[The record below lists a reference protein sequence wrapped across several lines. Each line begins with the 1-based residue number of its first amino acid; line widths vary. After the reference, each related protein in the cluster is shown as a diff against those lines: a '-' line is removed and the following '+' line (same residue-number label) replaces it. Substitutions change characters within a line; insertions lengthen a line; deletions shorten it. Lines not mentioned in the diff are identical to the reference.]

1 VATNAQFQGDSATI
15 LGEANPLSKQG
26 QCATHKAFKACQS
39 SECNTN
45 LSRLAKALKQW
56 SKSKLAMIKQESAEA
71 AQLVLQLDQQQD
83 SRQLTNEEIRQRKI
97 AKSMILGLAAVR
109 KIKLR

>member
-1 VATNAQFQGDSATI
+1 MHSFKETVQQSWEKPIHSQNKARVLHIKLSRLAKVQSAT
-15 LGEANPLSKQG
+15 Q
-26 QCATHKAFKACQS
+26 
-39 SECNTN
+39 

-83 SRQLTNEEIRQRKI
+83 SRQLTDEEIRQRKI